1 MSTAAPKHGSNGNH
15 KFEILVIGCGNELR
29 GDDAV
34 GPKTAAMVAQWNLP
48 GIRTMVCRQFS
59 PDLAVP
65 IAASRRVVFID
76 SAVKKSSSVSLREV
90 QPENPKTANPTPD
103 PRTLLRLANEIFGR
117 APAAFWLTIPV
128 ESVRVGGTLSPRAR
142 DGMQSALAK
151 IRTLTGA

>member
-1 MSTAAPKHGSNGNH
+1 MSAAKRRAKSKH

-34 GPKTAAMVAQWNLP
+34 GPKTAAMVAEWNLP

-76 SAVKKSSSVSLREV
+76 SAVEPSSSVTLREV
-90 QPENPKTANPTPD
+90 QPEDPKTTNPTPD
-103 PRTLLRLANEIFGR
+103 PRTLLRLADEIFGR

-128 ESVRVGGTLSPRAR
+128 ENIRVGEALSARAR
-142 DGMQSALAK
+142 NGMQSALAK
-151 IRTLTGA
+151 IRSLTES

>member
-1 MSTAAPKHGSNGNH
+1 MSAAPKRKSNGKH

-34 GPKTAAMVAQWNLP
+34 GPKTAAMVAEWNLP

-59 PDLAVP
+59 PELAVP

-76 SAVKKSSSVSLREV
+76 SAVEPSSGVSLREV
-90 QPENPKTANPTPD
+90 QPADPKAANSTPD

-117 APAAFWLTIPV
+117 APTAYWLTIPI
-128 ESVRVGGTLSPRAR
+128 ERVRVGGTLSVRAR